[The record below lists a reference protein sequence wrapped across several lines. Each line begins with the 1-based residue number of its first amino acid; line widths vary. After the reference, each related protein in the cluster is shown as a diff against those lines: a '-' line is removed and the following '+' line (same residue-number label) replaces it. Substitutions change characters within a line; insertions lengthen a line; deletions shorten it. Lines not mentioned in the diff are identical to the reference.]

1 MKIPYWKN
9 KIIGQIHTYCP
20 YITVTGVNFSIEP
33 DDIDNNSMFV
43 SISYNL
49 DIAIVEA
56 HNASSDYNMDGFT
69 GEDDWD
75 GEDTFK
81 FQISDNLMGDIN
93 ILTGGTF

>member
-1 MKIPYWKN
+1 
-9 KIIGQIHTYCP
+9 
-20 YITVTGVNFSIEP
+20 
-33 DDIDNNSMFV
+33 MFV